1 MTAAAAVAEESVA
14 SGLMRK
20 IGWAHERMEQPVQAH
35 AAFSRAIEIDPTN
48 HFALMN
54 RGRLVAEHMPR
65 RMHEAVGDFVAVAR
79 LRPDIAAARDN
90 VRQLVGV
97 LEGAGAEVPA
107 EAVALLAAAAAAAP
121 TDATPPHREARA
133 ETKNSSK
140 PPQAKAK
147 RKKGKKGKRKAKR
160 NAGKS
165 LVGAIVHK
173 HYPGAGLHKG
183 KVIKARRIGGAQYYD
198 VLWTDGTVS
207 QLPRADVRR
216 HTVNEKY

>member
-1 MTAAAAVAEESVA
+1 MTAAVAAAEESVA

-20 IGWAHERMEQPVQAH
+20 IGWAHERMEQPAQAH
-35 AAFSRAIEIDPTN
+35 VAFSRAIELDPTN

-90 VRQLVGV
+90 VRHLVGV

-107 EAVALLAAAAAAAP
+107 EAAALLAAAAAAAP

-133 ETKNSSK
+133 ETKHSSK

-160 NAGKS
+160 NTGKS

-183 KVIKARRIGGAQYYD
+183 KVIKARRMMGGAQYYD

-216 HTVNEKY
+216 HTVK